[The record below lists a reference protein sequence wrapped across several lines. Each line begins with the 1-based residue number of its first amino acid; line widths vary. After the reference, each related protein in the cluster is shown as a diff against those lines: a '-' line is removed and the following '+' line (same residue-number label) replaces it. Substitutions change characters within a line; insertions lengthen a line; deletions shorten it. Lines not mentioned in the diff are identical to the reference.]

1 MHDRVRSFN
10 FLRKADDPRVFPPA
24 LVLSC
29 PFLLEVLIVLCLETG
44 VLLSSDS
51 MPSSVGKI
59 LASASVSRDSF
70 DATLPVKLERDFCV
84 ASAASAQS
92 LLIGGSCDIKIRLL
106 SA

>member
-24 LVLSC
+24 LVFSC

-51 MPSSVGKI
+51 MPSSVAKI

-70 DATLPVKLERDFCV
+70 ATLPVKLERDFCV